1 MSQVLHE
8 CPPVTLVV
16 QQHMS
21 AHSAAHTCSVTLQNL
36 NFFLLALPSLICI
49 THRINM
55 VITTCLGFS
64 HKGSPLTLHRLVCAL
79 QVTCVRY
86 LLVCK
91 RRICARGEGW
101 TTQEKPPTRLS
112 RMCSHTY
119 QHMHTAHPSCDSSH
133 TSHTPII
140 SHTYCN

>member
-1 MSQVLHE
+1 
-8 CPPVTLVV
+8 
-16 QQHMS
+16 MS

-91 RRICARGEGW
+91 RRICARGEG
-101 TTQEKPPTRLS
+101 PPRKSHPLASAGCAVTLTNTCTLPTLHVIVHTLPTHLLLATRIATKNNLF
-112 RMCSHTY
+112 
-119 QHMHTAHPSCDSSH
+119 Q
-133 TSHTPII
+133 
-140 SHTYCN
+140 